1 MELTG
6 KDHVVEL
13 STDTVV
19 ALKRKFPSRD
29 VDGELAKAHLWLLRY
44 PKRRPV
50 NVWRFLDSWLKRA
63 PETQRPPP
71 VVNAWWTTDER
82 TLNQGAALGIA
93 PRAGET
99 MANFRDRIAAR
110 MKGAA

>member
-1 MELTG
+1 MLLQCKSG
-6 KDHVVEL
+6 WIEL
-13 STDTVV
+13 STDTVA

-29 VDGELAKAHLWLLRY
+29 VDAELAKAHLWLLRY

-50 NVWRFLDSWLKRA
+50 NVWRFLDSWLKKA
-63 PETQRPPP
+63 PETHKPPP

-82 TLNQGAALGIA
+82 TVNQGAALGLS

-99 MANFRDRIAAR
+99 MANFRDRIAAKMR
-110 MKGAA
+110 GAA